1 MANSVFRKV
10 ILEVINVPVLFALL
24 RLLGLF
30 DFNVSCLYLSRHVG
44 FWKAIVTYL
53 LSLHNLQL
61 ETFEFVGLA

>member
-10 ILEVINVPVLFALL
+10 ISEFINVPVLFALL

-30 DFNVSCLYLSRHVG
+30 AFNVSCLYLSRHVG
-44 FWKAIVTYL
+44 FWKEIVTYL

-61 ETFEFVGLA
+61 EMRNASNC